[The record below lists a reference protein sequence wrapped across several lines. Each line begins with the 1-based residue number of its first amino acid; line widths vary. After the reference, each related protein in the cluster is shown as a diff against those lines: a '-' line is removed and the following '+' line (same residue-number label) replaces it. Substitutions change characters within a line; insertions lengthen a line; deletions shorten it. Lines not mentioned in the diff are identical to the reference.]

1 MNPPAMDALLA
12 IHTRRSV
19 GRLPD
24 GAVSRDEIEG
34 VLRAALCAPNHHLTS
49 PWRFV
54 VLQGGA
60 RRALGEVHA
69 RAVTAHR
76 PDLPAEAFAKEA
88 ARLERAP
95 VVIACIVRPS
105 ADDEVTRREDRD
117 AVAAAVQNL
126 LLAAHARGLA
136 AMWRTGAMVDE
147 PAVRDNLGCGAR
159 DAVVGFVYLGRSD
172 GVSKDPTARPPLDDV
187 VVWRSGV
194 SE

>member
-1 MNPPAMDALLA
+1 MDAIDA

-24 GAVSRDEIEG
+24 APVTREEIEA
-34 VLRAALCAPNHHLTS
+34 VLGASVRAPNHHLTF

-69 RAVTAHR
+69 QAMMDKR
-76 PDLPAEAFAKEA
+76 PELPPESFEKEA
-88 ARLERAP
+88 ARLDRAP
-95 VVIACIVRPS
+95 VVIACIVRPTG
-105 ADDEVTRREDRD
+105 DDEVTRREDRD

-136 AMWRTGAMVDE
+136 AIWRTGAMADAA
-147 PAVRDNLGCGAR
+147 AVRADLGCGPH
-159 DAVVGFVYLGRSD
+159 DAIVGFVYLGRSD
-172 GVSKDPTARPPLDDV
+172 GVARTETPRPPLDDLV
-187 VVWRSGV
+187 EWRGHDIV
-194 SE
+194 